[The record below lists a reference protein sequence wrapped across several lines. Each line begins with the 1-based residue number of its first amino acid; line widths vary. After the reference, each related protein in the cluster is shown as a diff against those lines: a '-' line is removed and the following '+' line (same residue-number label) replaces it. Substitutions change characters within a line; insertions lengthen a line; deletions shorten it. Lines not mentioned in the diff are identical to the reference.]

1 MISSFDQGIVELI
14 KNSYDADALKCTVE
28 LKDSDSPGG
37 TVVVTDDGYGMSSED
52 IRDGWL
58 ILGRSRKV
66 ARERTPRNRLPA
78 GSKGL
83 GRLGALRMGE
93 KVLLAT
99 RPYGEM
105 GTEYSIHIRWDDF
118 DQSNVIED
126 VALDIQ
132 RSDSTLSP
140 GTHVEIRGLHNPI
153 TSREV
158 ERLAREMILLSDP
171 FGDPA
176 GFTSELVAPE
186 FNELEEVVSRAYFD
200 DCEYRLQ
207 ASLGSGGAA
216 SAQVF
221 DRSGAVRWA
230 SDKSDFPRCYQAP
243 LATFELWVFLLQGT
257 SFASSSST
265 VGEVRKWLQQVGGVH
280 LYHRGLRVRPYG
292 DDGHDW
298 LDMNLARARDPEFR
312 PSTNTSLGRVT
323 VVDEEEELLQK
334 TDRTGFVEN
343 EAFRE
348 LRRFSIDVLEW
359 MHGKRLAAREK
370 GRGKKKQEVDRRTKR
385 ADAELKRVIQ
395 NLPTEN
401 RQVMEKAA
409 LELESARASER
420 EQFGEELSLYKT
432 LASVGTTV
440 SVFAHEIEGPASD
453 LTVSIG
459 AVERR
464 ARNALGEWY
473 EVQVGQQIEAVKQ
486 SSSLLA
492 RFATLPL
499 YLLRRNKRRRTVV
512 DVNGTVGE
520 TVDLF
525 QPYLQDA
532 QVETVCEFADVTPLV
547 RGSVAAIEAIVS
559 NLITNSVK
567 AFKRRGAR
575 LGDRTLALRTTTVAD
590 HVLICV
596 LDSGPGIDTMP
607 LYQFALTTPQTY
619 HDTFSC
625 VDPRP
630 SFPRKRESIDP
641 GEGEY
646 GVIIHNWY

>member
-1 MISSFDQGIVELI
+1 M
-14 KNSYDADALKCTVE
+14 
-28 LKDSDSPGG
+28 
-37 TVVVTDDGYGMSSED
+37 
-52 IRDGWL
+52 
-58 ILGRSRKV
+58 
-66 ARERTPRNRLPA
+66 
-78 GSKGL
+78 
-83 GRLGALRMGE
+83 
-93 KVLLAT
+93 
-99 RPYGEM
+99 
-105 GTEYSIHIRWDDF
+105 
-118 DQSNVIED
+118 
-126 VALDIQ
+126 
-132 RSDSTLSP
+132 
-140 GTHVEIRGLHNPI
+140 
-153 TSREV
+153 
-158 ERLAREMILLSDP
+158 LARL
-171 FGDPA
+171 
-176 GFTSELVAPE
+176 
-186 FNELEEVVSRAYFD
+186 
-200 DCEYRLQ
+200 
-207 ASLGSGGAA
+207 
-216 SAQVF
+216 
-221 DRSGAVRWA
+221 
-230 SDKSDFPRCYQAP
+230 
-243 LATFELWVFLLQGT
+243 
-257 SFASSSST
+257 
-265 VGEVRKWLQQVGGVH
+265 
-280 LYHRGLRVRPYG
+280 
-292 DDGHDW
+292 
-298 LDMNLARARDPEFR
+298 
-312 PSTNTSLGRVT
+312 
-323 VVDEEEELLQK
+323 
-334 TDRTGFVEN
+334 
-343 EAFRE
+343 
-348 LRRFSIDVLEW
+348 
-359 MHGKRLAAREK
+359 
-370 GRGKKKQEVDRRTKR
+370 
-385 ADAELKRVIQ
+385 
-395 NLPTEN
+395 
-401 RQVMEKAA
+401 
-409 LELESARASER
+409 
-420 EQFGEELSLYKT
+420 
-432 LASVGTTV
+432 V